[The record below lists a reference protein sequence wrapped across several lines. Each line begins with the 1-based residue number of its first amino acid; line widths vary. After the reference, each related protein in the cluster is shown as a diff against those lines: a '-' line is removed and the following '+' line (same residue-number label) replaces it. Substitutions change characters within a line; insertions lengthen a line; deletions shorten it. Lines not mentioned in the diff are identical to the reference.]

1 MRTQMLANCCLT
13 STVLFNVSCELFTL
27 YTTSQTVGKSSLLNT
42 LLGKR
47 KVSVSP
53 TPGHTKHIQ
62 THYVTQQ
69 LVLCDCPGVVHPKL
83 HIPKAMQVVFGLY
96 PIAQV
101 REPFSNV
108 RFVAENCWPR
118 LDKSLKLHHIASK
131 VRYYHIGRTSYSYYV
146 YVYAYEYTVSCIV
159 VVCA

>member
-1 MRTQMLANCCLT
+1 VSCMRTQMLANCCLICACIAVHRKLLH
-13 STVLFNVSCELFTL
+13 SLVLIITL
-27 YTTSQTVGKSSLLNT
+27 QTVGKSSLLNT
-42 LLGKR
+42 LLGKK

-131 VRYYHIGRTSYSYYV
+131 VRHI
-146 YVYAYEYTVSCIV
+146 
-159 VVCA
+159 